1 MERKIKNL
9 VTKIIDEHH
18 DICENGDA
26 GNMHYLWWMY
36 KNGVKKGTY
45 KPFMFF
51 AELQLLN
58 YLGIVK
64 KEQIESMIKLFE
76 STDKENTFVAALAIK
91 TFRKERIKRFG
102 EYHPENEA
110 YDNVVKDYEHKIL
123 NADIFKN
130 YKVKVA

>member
-9 VTKIIDEHH
+9 VSKIVDEHH

-36 KNGVKKGTY
+36 RNGVKKGTY

-58 YLGIVK
+58 YLDIVK
-64 KEQIESMIKLFE
+64 EEQIESMIKLLE
-76 STDKENTFVAALAIK
+76 SPDKENTFVAALAIN
-91 TFRKERIKRFG
+91 TFRKERIKRLG
-102 EYHPENEA
+102 EFHPQNES
-110 YDNVVKDYEHKIL
+110 YKNVVKDYEHKIL
-123 NADIFKN
+123 NANIFKN
-130 YKVKVA
+130 FKSKIA